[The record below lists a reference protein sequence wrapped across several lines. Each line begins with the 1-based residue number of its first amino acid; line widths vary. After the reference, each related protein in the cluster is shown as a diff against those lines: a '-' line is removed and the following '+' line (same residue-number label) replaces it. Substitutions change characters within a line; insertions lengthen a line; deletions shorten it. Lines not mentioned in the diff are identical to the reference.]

1 MKRLIVLTLVGAL
14 AACAEHSPA
23 SNIVSI
29 GQGTYM
35 VTEAS
40 GSYATEV
47 KAKAYKDANAFCA
60 TGNSIVQTVNVT
72 AEDGVPFARH
82 ASAELDFKCVVGK
95 ADPAN

>member
-1 MKRLIVLTLVGAL
+1 MKRLAVATLVGVL
-14 AACAEHSPA
+14 AACADHSPA

-40 GSYATEV
+40 GSYAAEV
-47 KAKAYKDANAFCA
+47 KAKAYKDANAFCG
-60 TGNSIVQTVNVT
+60 TSNSDVQTVKVI

-82 ASAELDFKCVVGK
+82 ASAELDFKCVADK
-95 ADPAN
+95 ANPAN